1 MRRLLNS
8 YWSIP
13 VVFVVGIGLFAMVVY
28 FATRTPYET
37 RPRSVCPSNLKQIA
51 LGMFMYSQDYDDK
64 FPPAISGDETV
75 GWANALQPYL
85 KSYQIFQCPVEPN
98 PGQIDP
104 HSRSF
109 TDYWMNKNVEGIKI
123 QLDINPW
130 KTSFISSDSSPN
142 NVIVLGDGDGGS
154 QESTASYAIT
164 QLPISWRQ
172 TENSPVT
179 RHHGSANY
187 AFADG
192 HVKSLKLGEISRLP
206 SSRNKDV
213 NTFSTR

>member
-1 MRRLLNS
+1 M
-8 YWSIP
+8 
-13 VVFVVGIGLFAMVVY
+13 VFVVGIGLFAMVVY

-64 FPPAISGDETV
+64 FPPAIFGDDTV

-85 KSYQIFQCPVEPN
+85 KTYQIFQCPLEPN

-104 HSRSF
+104 HLRSF
-109 TDYWMNKNVEGIKI
+109 TDYWMNKNATGIEI
-123 QLDINPW
+123 QLDISPW
-130 KTSFISSDSSPN
+130 KTSFIASDSNPN
-142 NVIVLGDGDGGS
+142 NVIVFGDGDGGS
-154 QESTASYAIT
+154 QESTASYVIT
-164 QLPISWRQ
+164 RLPTSWRQ
-172 TENSPVT
+172 AKGSPAT
-179 RHHGSANY
+179 RHNGRANY

-192 HVKSLKLGEISRLP
+192 HVKTLRPEEISQLP

-213 NTFSTR
+213 NTFSIQ